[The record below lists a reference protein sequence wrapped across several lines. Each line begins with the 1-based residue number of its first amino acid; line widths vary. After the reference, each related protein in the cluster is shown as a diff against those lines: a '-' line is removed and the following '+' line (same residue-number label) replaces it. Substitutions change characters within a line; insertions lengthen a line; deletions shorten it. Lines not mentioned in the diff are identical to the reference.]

1 MVKLGIRWK
10 VILSIGLLVVLF
22 RPGNFGWLVVLRET
36 VEVGVEFLDLFLMR
50 LLRFGLNAFS
60 VLQ

>member
-1 MVKLGIRWK
+1 MVKLGIRRK

-36 VEVGVEFLDLFLMR
+36 VEVGVEFLDLLLMR
-50 LLRFGLNAFS
+50 LLRLGLNAFS